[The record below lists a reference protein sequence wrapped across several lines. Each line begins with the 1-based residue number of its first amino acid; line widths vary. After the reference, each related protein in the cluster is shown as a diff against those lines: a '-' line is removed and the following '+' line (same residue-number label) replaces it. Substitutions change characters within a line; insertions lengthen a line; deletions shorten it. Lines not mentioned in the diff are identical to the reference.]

1 MRFLIEYKDFKN
13 KETKNLSLSLL
24 DTFLNEHLI
33 GTFHGQTFECILIRF
48 INNAPPT
55 RKLKLKSLY
64 KTVAEVELNGNFKGS
79 SGLDIEDFQQ
89 GLFKVEEA
97 IKKVTLIELKEPM
110 DYQEEKLLDDYN
122 NALKFVPKTHEEL
135 INYAKN
141 EQKIRFKN
149 QANRVDCLMYSYSIN
164 PRPLTR
170 NIIGIRIYDQFDKG
184 TLAPFDFIYSEIFS
198 NLLRKAKVLLPNYD
212 EIYISIA
219 ETMELAKQE
228 IALDTWHK
236 YTYSTL
242 NLSKYLSTDDTGKSK
257 MMFDSVCD
265 GLRLITKFDHLEKE
279 KIEEVINVI
288 KNNGLDMELTYTSKQ
303 NKNYLVEIIYKVPKN
318 YLDKAEYKLKVTDL
332 KLEKSGVAHID
343 FIDTYWAPYSFGK
356 ILIKKDEI
364 IIKGRESLRAEISR
378 KADKLPSEYVFNIS
392 DIFQL

>member
-13 KETKNLSLSLL
+13 KETKNTSLQVLE
-24 DTFLNEHLI
+24 TFLNEHLI
-33 GTFHGQTFECILIRF
+33 GKFHGQTFECILIRF
-48 INNAPPT
+48 INNAPLA

-64 KTVAEVELNGNFKGS
+64 KTIAEVELNGNS
-79 SGLDIEDFQQ
+79 NCTSGLDLKDFQQ
-89 GLFKVEEA
+89 GLFKVEEV
-97 IKKVTLIELKEPM
+97 IKKVSQIELKEPM
-110 DYQEEKLLDDYN
+110 DFQEDKLLDDYKK
-122 NALKFVPKTHEEL
+122 AIKFVPKTNDEL
-135 INYAKN
+135 FKYAKD
-141 EQKIRFKN
+141 EQKIRVKN

-184 TLAPFDFIYSEIFS
+184 TLAPFDYIYSELFS

-212 EIYISIA
+212 EIYVSIA

-242 NLSKYLSTDDTGKSK
+242 DLSKYLAADDTGKSQ
-257 MMFDSVCD
+257 MMFDSLCD

-279 KIEEVINVI
+279 KIEEVINII
-288 KNNGLDMELTYTSKQ
+288 KNNGLDMELIYTSKQ

-318 YLDKAEYKLKVTDL
+318 HLEKAEYKLKVTDL
-332 KLEKSGVAHID
+332 KLGKSSVAHIG

-364 IIKGRESLRAEISR
+364 VIKGRDSLRAEISR
-378 KADKLPSEYVFNIS
+378 KADKLPSEYIFKISNI
-392 DIFQL
+392 IL